1 MPPAADRTTPRVD
14 AASPGRRCDPVKLSL
29 IAAVARNGCIG
40 KDNGLPWRLPEDLQ
54 HLRRVTMGHP
64 VIMGRRTWESLPPR
78 FRPLPGRRN
87 IVVTRNAG
95 WKAEGAE
102 TAASPEEALALVADE
117 MRAFVIGAEFG
128 RPGGEFQV
136 VSGRQILKSRYEL
149 LADPRTGLQLGE
161 QVRIGRH
168 DFTVVGLLSELSS
181 SGGDPVVVMTLRDGQ
196 IVQSQFD
203 PPAVHRD
210 SARLTSATGI
220 GDLVNAVVVR
230 LAPGSKASETIG
242 SIQRWKHLS
251 AISGPDQEA
260 ILTRS
265 VVDRARKQIGMF
277 TAILLAVTT
286 VVIGLIVYTLTM
298 DKRRSIATLKLIG
311 APDRT
316 IVMLVLQQALAMG
329 VIGFVFGAI
338 AIRIGKDYFP
348 RRLVFEPMDTLV
360 LFFVV
365 TMVALLA
372 SVIGIR
378 SALRIDPSS
387 ALNG

>member
-1 MPPAADRTTPRVD
+1 MNLAWRDIRHG
-14 AASPGRRCDPVKLSL
+14 PGRFVLTCVGLSL
-29 IAAVARNGCIG
+29 LLGVVMGMTAIYRGLVA
-40 KDNGLPWRLPEDLQ
+40 
-54 HLRRVTMGHP
+54 
-64 VIMGRRTWESLPPR
+64 
-78 FRPLPGRRN
+78 
-87 IVVTRNAG
+87 
-95 WKAEGAE
+95 
-102 TAASPEEALALVADE
+102 EALGLIEVAQADVWVVE
-117 MRAFVIGAEFG
+117 GGKRGPFAESSRIPRDTRDAIQAHWGVAAAGAVVYQSVEVPHRGATLRVFVIGAEFG

-136 VSGRQILKSRYEL
+136 VRGRHILKSRYEL

-161 QVRIGRH
+161 QVRIGRN

-203 PPAVHRD
+203 PSAVHRD
-210 SARLTSATGI
+210 LARPTSATGSS
-220 GDLVNAVVVR
+220 DLVNAVVVR
-230 LAPGSKASETIG
+230 LSSASAASEVIA
-242 SIQRWKHLS
+242 SIRRWKHLS
-251 AISGPDQEA
+251 AISGPEQEA

-286 VVIGLIVYTLTM
+286 VVIGLIVYTMTM
-298 DKRRSIATLKLIG
+298 DKRKAIATLKLIG

-329 VIGFVFGAI
+329 VIGFAFGAI

-348 RRLVFEPMDTLV
+348 RRLVFEPTDTLL
-360 LFFVV
+360 LFCVV
-365 TMVALLA
+365 TVVALLA

-378 SALRIDPSS
+378 SALRIDPAS
-387 ALNG
+387 ALSG

>member
-1 MPPAADRTTPRVD
+1 MNLAWRDIRHG
-14 AASPGRRCDPVKLSL
+14 PGRFILTCLGLSL
-29 IAAVARNGCIG
+29 LLGVVMGMTAIYRGLVAEALGLIEVAQADVWVVEGG
-40 KDNGLPWRLPEDLQ
+40 KRGPFA
-54 HLRRVTMGHP
+54 
-64 VIMGRRTWESLPPR
+64 ESSRIPR
-78 FRPLPGRRN
+78 D
-87 IVVTRNAG
+87 TRNTIQAHSGVAAAG
-95 WKAEGAE
+95 AVVYQSVEIPHRG
-102 TAASPEEALALVADE
+102 TTL
-117 MRAFVIGAEFG
+117 RAFVIGAEFG

-210 SARLTSATGI
+210 SARLASATSA

-230 LAPGSKASETIG
+230 LAPGSTASGTIG